1 MAYNVLGS
9 VFRGIGDSKMPLIT
23 VAIACVFNII
33 GDLIFVAVFHMGTQG
48 AALATVMAQA
58 FSVLLSIFIIRRRM
72 CRFLCAKKDLRPEK
86 KQYSKNFCSLGAPVA
101 FQDLLVNISFLVIMA
116 IVNSMGVI
124 ASAGV
129 GVAEKLCVFI
139 MLVPSAYMQ
148 SMAAFVAQ
156 NVGTK
161 RLDRAGKA
169 LLYGILSS
177 LVVGLVMA
185 YLSFSMEALY
195 PRCL

>member
-1 MAYNVLGS
+1 
-9 VFRGIGDSKMPLIT
+9 
-23 VAIACVFNII
+23 
-33 GDLIFVAVFHMGTQG
+33 
-48 AALATVMAQA
+48 
-58 FSVLLSIFIIRRRM
+58 
-72 CRFLCAKKDLRPEK
+72 
-86 KQYSKNFCSLGAPVA
+86 
-101 FQDLLVNISFLVIMA
+101 
-116 IVNSMGVI
+116 
-124 ASAGV
+124 V

-156 NVGTK
+156 NVGAK

-185 YLSFSMEALY
+185 YLSFFHGSALSTLFVKENDTAVIMAA
-195 PRCL
+195 RA